1 MTQPGNGNGNEVNIT
16 ELVEAS
22 ADYTLSDVGMAMYMA
37 EVMGDRIRYVTD
49 DARWLWW
56 NGSVWEPDTPG
67 GSRAMGAALMAIRLK
82 REEIMEWDDENDAR
96 TDALQVLTRFESLGK
111 LKAMIEIC
119 RTVSSIQVEADALD
133 ASVDEVCVKNGIVN
147 LNTGAL
153 RDHDSTALCT
163 RMIPYDYEPKAAKES
178 ELLSGKGGYL
188 ETFIPVEE
196 DQRFVFAVLGDALR
210 MGNKRRTL
218 PIFWGG
224 TTSGK
229 SQLFGALHRLL
240 GSYICTIGSGVFR
253 ANLDDKP
260 RPDLVMAMYTRVAYA
275 QEASKA
281 WALHA
286 DQIKRLTGNDTLPYR
301 NLYSG
306 MVNKTP
312 RFTPLLVTN
321 EMPRITNADEALKR
335 RILAIHFNQTVSV
348 EREDPTIRER
358 FISDETVMKGL
369 LALLVAGARD
379 PIINEPPE
387 RFILATMK
395 AREGMDHVDEFID
408 WLKDEGWLVD
418 VNTDVASRCLLAKD
432 LYRVYTSWVRQYA
445 DTVDKRDILGLK
457 QFNQAMVA
465 REWIEGASAG
475 KRWMGKAWISPVPLA
490 LTIMIGVE

>member
-1 MTQPGNGNGNEVNIT
+1 MTEPVNIT
-16 ELVEAS
+16 DLVQDSE
-22 ADYTLSDVGMAMYMA
+22 DYSLSDVGMAMFMA
-37 EVMGDRIRYVTD
+37 ERLGDRIRYVTD

-56 NGSVWEPDTPG
+56 NESVWEPDTPND
-67 GSRAMGAALMAIRLK
+67 SRLMMAALMAIRLK
-82 REEIMEWDDENDAR
+82 REQIMGWDDEGDAR
-96 TDALQVLTRFESLGK
+96 TNALQVLTRFESLGK

-119 RTVSSIQVEADALD
+119 RTVSTVQVRADALD
-133 ASVDEVCVKNGIVN
+133 ANVNEIVCRNGIVS
-147 LNTGAL
+147 LDTGNL
-153 RDHDSTALCT
+153 RDHDPASLCT
-163 RMIPYDYEPKAAKES
+163 RMIPYDYDPKAAKES
-178 ELLSGKGGYL
+178 HLLKQYL
-188 ETFIPVEE
+188 ETFIPEHE

-260 RPDLVMAMYTRVAYA
+260 RPDLVMAMYTRIAYA

-358 FISDETVMKGL
+358 FIVDEGVMKGL
-369 LALLVAGARD
+369 LALLIAGARD

-387 RFILATMK
+387 RFILATMH
-395 AREGMDHVDEFID
+395 AREGLDHVDEFID
-408 WLKDEGWLVD
+408 WVKDEGWLVKVD
-418 VNTDVASRCLLAKD
+418 DNVAAVRCIRARD
-432 LYRVYTSWVRQYA
+432 LYRVYTNWVKTYA
-445 DTVDKRDILGLK
+445 DQVDKRDVLGLQ
-457 QFNQAMVA
+457 QFNRALGQ
-465 REWIEGASAG
+465 REWMAQESGG
-475 KRWMGKAWISPVPLA
+475 KRWVGWTWITPCPMA
-490 LTIMIGVE
+490 LTIILGVE